1 MKILMIV
8 TVIFDK
14 KYCNNNSNN
23 RCTFFIEL
31 PVSVHDFTNHI
42 YDHNIDNDITEY
54 VNEEAQI
61 DETVIINTEHEKQLY
76 LSTSPDILEE
86 EGETSAEA
94 VVVPENTRIKTF
106 LKNIRSNKNSKRNTS
121 IDSIQ
126 RELWA
131 LKKEKYQKQIE
142 VLEIIRKKE
151 LEGLKGKELDN
162 LLKTKQLNSL

>member
-1 MKILMIV
+1 MKQSL
-8 TVIFDK
+8 
-14 KYCNNNSNN
+14 
-23 RCTFFIEL
+23 
-31 PVSVHDFTNHI
+31 
-42 YDHNIDNDITEY
+42 
-54 VNEEAQI
+54 
-61 DETVIINTEHEKQLY
+61 NTEHEKQLY

-142 VLEIIRKKE
+142 VLKIIRKKE
-151 LEGLKGKELDN
+151 LEDLKGKELDK

>member
-61 DETVIINTEHEKQLY
+61 DETVIINIYIYICMWKGTFGELFY
-76 LSTSPDILEE
+76 SLSY
-86 EGETSAEA
+86 EGED
-94 VVVPENTRIKTF
+94 F
-106 LKNIRSNKNSKRNTS
+106 
-121 IDSIQ
+121 
-126 RELWA
+126 
-131 LKKEKYQKQIE
+131 
-142 VLEIIRKKE
+142 
-151 LEGLKGKELDN
+151 
-162 LLKTKQLNSL
+162 TKIHLIFT